1 MRAVW
6 LFVCLFMLMQT
17 ASGASAISL
26 RIDGIKHPALD
37 GALVH
42 KVDVIGRDQR
52 VRLPKDYTALGK
64 GIGIVFQPG
73 GGWACTAFCVK
84 PTIIAT
90 NAHCLFGQPG
100 QRKAVRLDRIRFA
113 LAAVNR
119 GGHFQTSNLVIKD
132 KRQPGLSIY
141 SGYYRSRRSALEFKN
156 DWALAKLRRPI
167 CKGAELKL
175 QPMSPAQVAA
185 QASKNRLSLI
195 GYHGDKHMD
204 GKWLSRRCRIRST
217 TDRKYLL
224 PSQRRRLRTVG
235 SLVLHTCDATR
246 GASGAPLFVKSADG
260 PKVVAIN
267 AGTIGFTKYR
277 RTRSGRRGRIVV
289 SRATNVAVLSRAFA
303 DGLDRFANEPLLRS
317 VQDFERVQRL
327 LRRAGLYEGPIDG
340 VYGPASRSAIVEYE
354 RRNQLASL
362 GLPTAKLLQHLGAT
376 VGSGSSVSDS
386 VRTAAAATLPSDP
399 TNGDASGKR
408 ETSDDRAPLVQR
420 IQRRLY
426 QLGCYQGPID
436 GLWGP
441 QSRRALRTA
450 LRTTQPVRPS
460 SAVLARLRGQQ
471 NPACK

>member
-6 LFVCLFMLMQT
+6 PFVCLFVLMQT
-17 ASGASAISL
+17 ASGAQAISSL
-26 RIDGIKHPALD
+26 ADGKKYPTLD
-37 GALVH
+37 KSLVH

-52 VRLPKDYTALGK
+52 VRLPKDYASLGK

-84 PTIIAT
+84 PSIIAT

-100 QRKAVRLDRIRFA
+100 QRKIVRLDRIRFA
-113 LAAVNR
+113 LTAGNR
-119 GGHFQTSNLVIKD
+119 GGQFQTSNLLIKD
-132 KRQPGLSIY
+132 RRQPGLSIY

-156 DWALAKLRRPI
+156 DWALAKLRVPI

-175 QPMSPAQVAA
+175 APMSPKQVAA
-185 QASKNRLSLI
+185 QAQKNRLSLI

-217 TDRKYLL
+217 ADRKYLL

-277 RTRSGRRGRIVV
+277 RTRSGRRGRVV
-289 SRATNVAVLSRAFA
+289 ISRATNVAVLSLAFA
-303 DGLDRFANEPLLRS
+303 KGLDRFASEPLLGS

-327 LRRAGLYEGPIDG
+327 LRRAGLYQGPIDG

-354 RRNQLASL
+354 KRNQFAAL
-362 GLPTAKLLQHLGAT
+362 GLPTTKLLQHLGVT
-376 VGSGSSVSDS
+376 IGSDPSVSDNL
-386 VRTAAAATLPSDP
+386 RTAAATTVPGDP
-399 TNGDASGKR
+399 TRTKDTGKDVTSG
-408 ETSDDRAPLVQR
+408 SRAPLVQR
-420 IQRRLY
+420 IQRRLF

-441 QSRRALRTA
+441 QSQRALRTA
-450 LRTTQPVRPS
+450 LRTTQLIRPS

-471 NPACK
+471 NPVCN